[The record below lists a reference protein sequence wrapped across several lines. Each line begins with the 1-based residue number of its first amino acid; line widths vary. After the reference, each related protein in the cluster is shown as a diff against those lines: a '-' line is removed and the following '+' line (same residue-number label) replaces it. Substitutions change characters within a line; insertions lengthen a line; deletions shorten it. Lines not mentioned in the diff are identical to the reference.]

1 MADGELTVSPQN
13 CSLAYADEIENEA
26 TLFQDQLDRHMPTL
40 KLMGRSKAELAAM
53 EDIVEFGGTITIS
66 F

>member
-1 MADGELTVSPQN
+1 MEN
-13 CSLAYADEIENEA
+13 EIEI
-26 TLFQDQLDRHMPTL
+26 FQDHISHSEPAL
-40 KLMGRSKAELAAM
+40 KLMRRSTTGCTAM

>member
-1 MADGELTVSPQN
+1 MSPQH
-13 CSLAYADEIENEA
+13 CSLAYVDDMENEIEVFHDHINQSE
-26 TLFQDQLDRHMPTL
+26 PTL
-40 KLMGRSKAELAAM
+40 KLMRRSTTECSAM